1 MLEQNIYILKI
12 TKKRI
17 MASKSRTW
25 DITIIE
31 DTGTFRS
38 FFKKITGENKEY
50 DFESLSALRNILTNE
65 KARMLNTIKTKKPL
79 SIYHLARLLGRDFK
93 SVSEDIKI
101 LSRFGLIDLISEKTG
116 KRVRFK
122 PILSVDSINIHL
134 KF

>member
-1 MLEQNIYILKI
+1 MAQK
-12 TKKRI
+12 TK
-17 MASKSRTW
+17 TF
-25 DITIIE
+25 DITIT
-31 DTGTFRS
+31 DDKGAFTS
-38 FFKKITGENKEY
+38 FFKRIAGEKSEY
-50 DFESLSALRNILTNE
+50 DFKGLASLRSLLSNE
-65 KARMLNTIKTKKPL
+65 KARILHAIKLRNPK
-79 SIYHLARLLGRDFK
+79 SIYHVAKIVQRDFK